1 MDFDEFKRTLEECAG
16 GRSTLSEEAFE
27 VGRKLSHLPD

>member
-16 GRSTLSEEAFE
+16 ERSALSEEAFE
-27 VGRKLSHLPD
+27 VGRKVAHLPD